1 MRNFILAI
9 LILATSVSAI
19 TERQK
24 YRHSKYRVAA
34 NITVEAVTWV
44 GLLLM
49 MPDSRDYRKLWAI
62 DNLDDMFG
70 NGVSFRY
77 TDGNSGFFTDKI
89 AHPFLGSTIYGFLE
103 QSGYHPF
110 EALGLT
116 CAHSILWEFKEYPKT
131 GCIEMKDAVW
141 TMVPSALYCLGDI
154 LANETNNRI
163 LQIIGNTLS
172 FPSHTGKFLYMY
184 TLGKLENR
192 K

>member
-1 MRNFILAI
+1 MKKLLIILLLCTTIFAG
-9 LILATSVSAI
+9 AT
-19 TERQK
+19 EKEK
-24 YRHSKYRVAA
+24 YRNSKYRVAA
-34 NITVEAVTWV
+34 NITVEAVTWA
-44 GLLLM
+44 GLLFM
-49 MPDSRDYRKLWAI
+49 MPDSRDYRRLWAI

-77 TDGNSGFFTDKI
+77 TDGNSGFWTDKV

-116 CAHSILWEFKEYPKT
+116 CVHSILWEVKEYPKT

-154 LANETNNRI
+154 LANETDNRI

-184 TLGKLENR
+184 TLGMLENR